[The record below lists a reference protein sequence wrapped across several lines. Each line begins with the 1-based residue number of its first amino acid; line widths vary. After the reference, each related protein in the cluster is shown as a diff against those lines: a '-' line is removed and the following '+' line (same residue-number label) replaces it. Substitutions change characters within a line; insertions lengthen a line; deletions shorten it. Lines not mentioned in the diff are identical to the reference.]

1 MALPMAYAALGC
13 EPVMMEATCH
23 QAGRTKEGANPAG
36 RDHPALLA
44 KIAAA
49 RFKI

>member
-36 RDHPALLA
+36 VIIPLFWR
-44 KIAAA
+44 
-49 RFKI
+49 R

>member
-1 MALPMAYAALGC
+1 MTLQMAYFAWGC
-13 EPVMMEATCH
+13 EPVMREATCH
-23 QAGRTKEGANPAG
+23 QAGGAKEGANPAG
-36 RDHPALLA
+36 VIIRLPA